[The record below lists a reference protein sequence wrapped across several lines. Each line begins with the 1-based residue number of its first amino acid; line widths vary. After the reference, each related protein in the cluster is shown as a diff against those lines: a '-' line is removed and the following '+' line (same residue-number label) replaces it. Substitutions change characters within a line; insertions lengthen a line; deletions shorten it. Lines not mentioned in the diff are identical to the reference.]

1 MFDVGD
7 DAFWCNHELS
17 VRSWRI
23 LKVTKLRQVLDH
35 AAAAGRVFPDFP
47 GSPGWMQQQRQCRCG
62 CGRWYRPALRSNA
75 RILDMC
81 TPVFLITILSISS
94 RALNL
99 SQYSNP
105 PPLVHTSTTI
115 FSTQTGNSASLQ
127 PRHPSMSGSQASSPV
142 DHRRLASAHPRIK
155 L

>member
-1 MFDVGD
+1 MPVEVPAGVS
-7 DAFWCNHELS
+7 ELPGK
-17 VRSWRI
+17 RI
-23 LKVTKLRQVLDH
+23 
-35 AAAAGRVFPDFP
+35 
-47 GSPGWMQQQRQCRCG
+47 SPGWMLHQRQCRCG
-62 CGRWYRPALRSNA
+62 CGRWYRPARRNSA

-81 TPVFLITILSISS
+81 TPVFLSTILSISS
-94 RALNL
+94 WALNL

-105 PPLVHTSTTI
+105 PPLVHISTAI

-155 L
+155 LLNDECILFIRESWWYVSVTGR